1 MINPDS
7 RTLKVLKEK
16 AHTLRVDC
24 VRMIHQAESG
34 HIGGSLGLADIFAA
48 LFFKILNHDPSN
60 PDWEG
65 RDRFI
70 LSNGH
75 VAPILYA
82 SMAHAGYFPVEELMT
97 LRKLNSRLQGHP
109 SRTNLPGIEI
119 STGSLGHGLGV
130 AVGMA
135 LAARQKKASHRIY
148 CSIGDGESQ
157 EGSIWEAALSA
168 GHHKLDNLTVFMDRN
183 FIQIDGN
190 TEDILAMEPMADKW
204 KAFRW
209 HVIEANGNDFDDIF
223 KAFDMAQNYK
233 GKPSIILFRTKLG
246 FPVSFMDGV
255 SKWHGTPPNDEEA
268 EKALQEIEAYYQG
281 GDDS

>member
-1 MINPDS
+1 MANVDT
-7 RTLKVLKEK
+7 RTLGLLKEK
-16 AHTLRVDC
+16 AFTIRCTC
-24 VRMIHQAESG
+24 VRMVHQAKSG
-34 HIGGSLGLADIFAA
+34 HIGGPLGLTDIFTA
-48 LFFKILNHDPSN
+48 LFFKIMKHDPAN
-60 PDWEG
+60 PEWEG

-75 VAPILYA
+75 VVPVLYA
-82 SMAHAGYFPVEELMT
+82 AMAYSGYFPVEELMT

-130 AVGMA
+130 AIGMA
-135 LAARQKKASHRIY
+135 LAARQKNLSHRVF

-168 GHHKLDNLTVFMDRN
+168 GHHQLDNLTVFMDRN

-190 TEDILAMEPMADKW
+190 TEDIVTLEPLAEKW

-209 HVIEANGNDFDDIF
+209 HVIEANGNDYDDIF
-223 KAFDMAQNYK
+223 HAFDMAEKYK

-268 EKALQEIEAYYQG
+268 EQALKEIEAYYQG
-281 GDDS
+281 GNQA